1 MKNLILISQVAYS
14 MLAPILL
21 GLFIGNLLDKWLN
34 LNGIFLFIF
43 LIMGIISAFTSTYKL
58 IMNVNRDIGKD
69 EKK

>member
-58 IMNVNRDIGKD
+58 IMNVNRDTGKD
-69 EKK
+69 EKR

>member
-58 IMNVNRDIGKD
+58 IMNVNRDIGKN

>member
-69 EKK
+69 EKR